1 MLSQDRRLELDD
13 ILRDALGNS
22 NVYFQPPSTVK
33 MKYPA
38 IRYSLSDIDTSPA
51 NNQKYLAQK
60 QYSLILI
67 AKDPD
72 ISAVE
77 TLIRLPMCHFNRFYT
92 ADNLNHWV
100 FSVYY

>member
-1 MLSQDRRLELDD
+1 MLSQDRRLELDA
-13 ILRDALGNS
+13 ILREALGSN

-38 IRYSLSDIDTSPA
+38 IRYSLSNISTSPA
-51 NNQKYLAQK
+51 NNKKYIAQK
-60 QYSLILI
+60 QYTLTLI

-77 TLIRLPMCHFNRFYT
+77 TLIRLPMCHFDRFYT
-92 ADNLNHWV
+92 ADNLNHWT